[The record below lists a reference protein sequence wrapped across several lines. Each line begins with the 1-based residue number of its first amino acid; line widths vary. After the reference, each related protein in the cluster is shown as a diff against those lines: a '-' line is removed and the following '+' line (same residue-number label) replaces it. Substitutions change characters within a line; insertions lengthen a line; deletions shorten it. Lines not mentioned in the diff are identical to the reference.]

1 MTTFAQQS
9 SQPAAD
15 DGTGSRTR
23 RLGPGCEPGQS
34 EPSPISRLLPP
45 PGKPALDLAAHLRRH
60 GQVPYRG
67 RPGQLILDVRAA
79 GLTGRGGAAFPVH
92 RKLSAVLAA
101 PGRPVVVAN
110 GAEGE
115 PASAKD
121 KSLLLL
127 NPHLVLDGIQLAA
140 EATGA
145 SDAVL
150 YVALDAEKANW
161 LNALLAGRRAAQLDR
176 LEVRLFAAPPRF
188 LAGQESA
195 LASRISGGPALP
207 GFTPPRVFE
216 RGVNQSPTFVSNIET
231 LAHLSL
237 IARYGPQWFASA
249 GTPDEPG
256 TMICTL
262 HQADGRVE
270 LTEAALGTPLADL
283 LDLRAAVLA
292 EGDDPLATPVSA
304 VLIGGY
310 HGAWLPAATAA
321 RLTLANAALRRHG
334 ATVGA
339 GVLAA
344 LPAGRCGLA
353 ETARVARYLA
363 LESAGQ
369 CGPCRNGLP
378 RIAAALAD
386 LADVTGGRRP
396 DQTLLQDIDRW
407 SGLVYKRGACAHP
420 DGTVRF
426 VTSALRTF
434 EAEIAAHGH
443 GGCTGTSNRPFLP
456 LGTDSESR

>member
-1 MTTFAQQS
+1 MTTFAQRPF
-9 SQPAAD
+9 QPAIDQGELLQVA
-15 DGTGSRTR
+15 
-23 RLGPGCEPGQS
+23 
-34 EPSPISRLLPP
+34 RLLPP
-45 PGKPALDLAAHLRRH
+45 PGRPALDLAAHLRRH
-60 GQVPYRG
+60 GHLPYRG
-67 RPGQLILDVRAA
+67 RPGQLIDDVRAS
-79 GLTGRGGAAFPVH
+79 GLTGRGGAAFPAH
-92 RKLSAVLAA
+92 RKLSAVLEA
-101 PGRPVVVAN
+101 PGRAIVVAN

-127 NPHLVLDGIQLAA
+127 SPHLILDGIQLAA

-150 YVALDAEKANW
+150 YVALDTEKAHW
-161 LNALLAGRRAAQLDR
+161 LSNLIAQRRAARLDR
-176 LEVRLFAAPPRF
+176 YEVRLFEAPHKF

-195 LASRISGGPALP
+195 LASRINGGPALP
-207 GFTPPRVFE
+207 AFTPPRVFE
-216 RGVNQSPTFVSNIET
+216 SGVNKSPTFVSNVET

-237 IARYGPQWFASA
+237 IARYGPAWFASA

-262 HQADGRVE
+262 HQANGRVD
-270 LTEAALGTPLADL
+270 LTEAALGTPLIDL
-283 LDLRAAVLA
+283 LDLRAA
-292 EGDDPLATPVSA
+292 GA

-310 HGAWLPAATAA
+310 HGAWLPTATAA
-321 RLTLANAALRRHG
+321 QLTLANKALRRHG
-334 ATVGA
+334 ASVGA

-378 RIAAALAD
+378 RIAAALGD
-386 LADVTGGRRP
+386 LADVVGGRRP
-396 DQTLLQDIDRW
+396 DPTLLADVDRW

-434 EAEIAAHGH
+434 ETEINAHRQGR
-443 GGCTGTSNRPFLP
+443 CTGTSERPFLP
-456 LGTDSESR
+456 LGR

>member
-9 SQPAAD
+9 AQPTA
-15 DGTGSRTR
+15 GGQTGSRTR
-23 RLGPGCEPGQS
+23 RLGPGSEPGQA
-34 EPSPISRLLPP
+34 EPRPISRLLPP
-45 PGKPALDLAAHLRRH
+45 PGKPALDLTAHLDRH
-60 GQVPYRG
+60 GEVPYRG
-67 RPGQLILDVRAA
+67 RPGQLIADVRAA

-92 RKLSAVLAA
+92 RKLSAVLAE

-145 SDAVL
+145 TDAVL
-150 YVALDAEKANW
+150 YVGLDADKVHW
-161 LNALLAGRRAAQLDR
+161 LNALIAQRRDANLDR
-176 LEVRLFAAPPRF
+176 LEVRLFAAPPKF

-195 LASRISGGPALP
+195 LANRISGGQALP
-207 GFTPPRVFE
+207 AFAPPRVFQ
-216 RGVNQSPTFVSNIET
+216 RGVDGSPTFVSNVET

-237 IARYGPQWFASA
+237 IARYGPAWFAGL

-262 HQADGRVE
+262 HQANRRLD

-283 LDLRAAVLA
+283 LDLRAA
-292 EGDDPLATPVSA
+292 GA

-310 HGAWLPAATAA
+310 HGAWLPTATAA
-321 RLTLANAALRRHG
+321 QLTLDNAALRRHG
-334 ATVGA
+334 ASVGA

-344 LPAGRCGLA
+344 LPADRCGLA

-378 RIAAALAD
+378 RIASALAD

-396 DQTLLQDIDRW
+396 DQALLEDLDRW
-407 SGLVYKRGACAHP
+407 SWLVYKRGACAHP

-426 VTSALRTF
+426 VTSALKTF
-434 EAEIAAHGH
+434 DAEITAHRNGR
-443 GGCTGTSNRPFLP
+443 CTGTSKRPFLP
-456 LGTDSESR
+456 LGTVTSAR

>member
-9 SQPAAD
+9 SQPTA
-15 DGTGSRTR
+15 GGQTGSSTR
-23 RLGPGCEPGQS
+23 PLGPGHGAGQS
-34 EPSPISRLLPP
+34 EPRPISRLLPP
-45 PGKPALDLAAHLRRH
+45 PGKPALDLGAHLRRH

-67 RPGQLILDVRAA
+67 RPGQLIEDVRAA
-79 GLTGRGGAAFPVH
+79 GLTGKGGAAFPVH

-101 PGRPVVVAN
+101 QGRPVVVAN

-121 KSLLLL
+121 KALLLL

-150 YVALDAEKANW
+150 YVTLDAEKAHW
-161 LNALLAGRRAAQLDR
+161 LNALIAQRRSANLDR
-176 LEVRLFAAPPRF
+176 LEVRLVAAPHKF

-195 LASRISGGPALP
+195 LANRISGGPALP
-207 GFTPPRVFE
+207 SFAPPRVFE
-216 RGVNQSPTFVSNIET
+216 RGVDGRPTFVSNVET

-237 IARYGPQWFASA
+237 IARYGPSWFARA

-262 HQADGRVE
+262 HHADGRVD
-270 LTEAALGTPLADL
+270 LTEAALGTPLSDL
-283 LDLRAAVLA
+283 LDLGPAVLA
-292 EGDDPLATPVSA
+292 NGDDPLSTPASA

-310 HGAWLPAATAA
+310 HGAWLPTATAA
-321 RLTLANAALRRHG
+321 RITLANAALRRHG

-378 RIAAALAD
+378 RIAGALAD

-396 DQTLLQDIDRW
+396 DPALLHDLDRW
-407 SGLVYKRGACAHP
+407 SGLVYRRGACAHP

-434 EAEIAAHGH
+434 DAEITAHRH
-443 GGCTGTSNRPFLP
+443 GRCTGTSNRAFLP
-456 LGTDSESR
+456 VGNGE

>member
-1 MTTFAQQS
+1 MTTFAQPNP
-9 SQPAAD
+9 QPSA
-15 DGTGSRTR
+15 
-23 RLGPGCEPGQS
+23 GPR
-34 EPSPISRLLPP
+34 PISRLLPP
-45 PGKPALDLAAHLRRH
+45 PGRPALDLAAHLRRH
-60 GQVPYRG
+60 GQIPYRG
-67 RPGQLILDVRAA
+67 RPAQLIDDVRAA

-110 GAEGE
+110 GVEGE
-115 PASAKD
+115 PASSKD
-121 KSLLLL
+121 KALLLL
-127 NPHLVLDGIQLAA
+127 NPHLILDGIQLAA

-150 YVALDAEKANW
+150 YVALDAEKAHW
-161 LNALLAGRRAAQLDR
+161 LNNLIAQRRHARLDR
-176 LEVRLFAAPPRF
+176 LEVRLFAAPPKF

-207 GFTPPRVFE
+207 AFTPPRVFE
-216 RGVNQSPTFVSNIET
+216 SGVNKSPTFVSNVES

-237 IARYGPQWFASA
+237 IARYGPAWFASV

-262 HQADGRVE
+262 HQADGRVD
-270 LTEAALGTPLADL
+270 LTEAELGTPLADL
-283 LDLRAAVLA
+283 LDLRAA
-292 EGDDPLATPVSA
+292 SA

-321 RLTLANAALRRHG
+321 QLTLANKALRRHG
-334 ATVGA
+334 ASVGA

-396 DQTLLQDIDRW
+396 DPMLLADLDRW

-426 VTSALRTF
+426 VTSALKTF
-434 EAEIAAHGH
+434 DGEIAAHRQGR
-443 GGCTGTSNRPFLP
+443 CTATTTRPFLP
-456 LGTDSESR
+456 LGS

>member
-1 MTTFAQQS
+1 MTTFAQQGS
-9 SQPAAD
+9 AAD
-15 DGTGSRTR
+15 QF
-23 RLGPGCEPGQS
+23 EPH
-34 EPSPISRLLPP
+34 PISRLLPP
-45 PGKPALDLAAHLRRH
+45 PGRPALDLRAHLRRH

-67 RPGQLILDVRAA
+67 RPGQLIEDVRAA
-79 GLTGRGGAAFPVH
+79 GLTGRGGGAFPLH

-115 PASAKD
+115 PASSKD
-121 KSLLLL
+121 KALLLL

-150 YVALDAEKANW
+150 YVTLDAEKAHW
-161 LNALLAGRRAAQLDR
+161 LSNLIAQRRNAQLDR
-176 LEVRLFAAPPRF
+176 LEVRLLAAPPQF

-195 LASRISGGPALP
+195 LVRRISGGPALP
-207 GFTPPRVFE
+207 AFTPRRVSE
-216 RGVNQSPTFVSNIET
+216 RGVEGNPTLVSNVES

-237 IARYGPQWFASA
+237 VARYGPAWFRGA

-262 HQADGRVE
+262 HQPDGRVD

-283 LDLRAAVLA
+283 LDLRTA
-292 EGDDPLATPVSA
+292 GA

-310 HGAWLPAATAA
+310 HGAWLTAATAA
-321 RLTLANAALRRHG
+321 RLTLSNQALRRHG

-353 ETARVARYLA
+353 ETAGVARYLA

-378 RIAAALAD
+378 RIAAALVD

-396 DQTLLQDIDRW
+396 DPALVADLDRW

-434 EAEIAAHGH
+434 ESEITAHRQGR
-443 GGCTGTSNRPFLP
+443 CTGTITRPFLP
-456 LGTDSESR
+456 LGG

>member
-9 SQPAAD
+9 SQPTPGD
-15 DGTGSRTR
+15 EGWSGTGL
-23 RLGPGCEPGQS
+23 LGPDGAPGRS
-34 EPSPISRLLPP
+34 EPRPISRLLPP
-45 PGKPALDLAAHLRRH
+45 PGRPPLDLRAHIRRH

-67 RPGQLILDVRAA
+67 RQGQLIEDVRAA

-92 RKLSAVLAA
+92 RKLSAVLSA
-101 PGRPVVVAN
+101 PGRAVVVAN

-115 PASAKD
+115 PASSKD
-121 KSLLLL
+121 KALLLL

-145 SDAVL
+145 TEAVL
-150 YVALDAEKANW
+150 YVALDAEKAHW
-161 LNALLAGRRAAQLDR
+161 LNDLVTQRRNANLDR
-176 LEVRLFAAPPRF
+176 LPVRLFAAPPRF

-195 LASRISGGPALP
+195 LASRISGGKALP
-207 GFTPPRVFE
+207 AFAPPRVFE
-216 RGVNQSPTFVSNIET
+216 RGVDGRPTFVSNVET

-237 IARYGPQWFASA
+237 IARYGPGWFASA

-262 HQADGRVE
+262 HQADGRVD

-283 LDLRAAVLA
+283 LDLRGA
-292 EGDDPLATPVSA
+292 GA

-310 HGAWLPAATAA
+310 HGAWLPMATAA
-321 RLTLANAALRRHG
+321 RLPLANAELRRHG
-334 ATVGA
+334 ASVGA

-344 LPAGRCGLA
+344 LPAGRCGLI

-378 RIAAALAD
+378 RIAGALAD
-386 LADVTGGRRP
+386 LANVGRGRRP
-396 DQTLLQDIDRW
+396 NPTLLQDLERW
-407 SGLVYKRGACAHP
+407 SWLVYKRGACAHP

-426 VTSALRTF
+426 VTSALNTF
-434 EAEIAAHGH
+434 DAEIAAHRQGR
-443 GGCTGTSNRPFLP
+443 CTGTITRPFLP
-456 LGTDSESR
+456 LGG

>member
-1 MTTFAQQS
+1 
-9 SQPAAD
+9 
-15 DGTGSRTR
+15 
-23 RLGPGCEPGQS
+23 
-34 EPSPISRLLPP
+34 
-45 PGKPALDLAAHLRRH
+45 LRRH

-67 RPGQLILDVRAA
+67 RPGQLIEDVRAA
-79 GLTGRGGAAFPVH
+79 GLTGKGGAAFPVH

-101 PGRPVVVAN
+101 QGRPVVVAN

-121 KSLLLL
+121 KALLLL

-150 YVALDAEKANW
+150 YVTLDAEKAHW
-161 LNALLAGRRAAQLDR
+161 LNALIAQRRSAHLDR
-176 LEVRLFAAPPRF
+176 LEVRLFAAPHKF

-195 LASRISGGPALP
+195 LTSRISGGPALP
-207 GFTPPRVFE
+207 AFTPPRVFE
-216 RGVNQSPTFVSNIET
+216 RGVDGRPTFVSNVET
-231 LAHLSL
+231 LAQLSL
-237 IARYGPQWFASA
+237 IARYGPAWYVSA

-262 HQADGRVE
+262 RQADGRVD
-270 LTEAALGTPLADL
+270 LAEAALGTPLVDL
-283 LDLRAAVLA
+283 LDLRAA
-292 EGDDPLATPVSA
+292 SA
-304 VLIGGY
+304 LLIGGY

-353 ETARVARYLA
+353 ETANVARYLA

-378 RIAAALAD
+378 RIAGALAD

-396 DQTLLQDIDRW
+396 DPTLLQDLDRW

-434 EAEIAAHGH
+434 EAEISAHRRGR
-443 GGCTGTSNRPFLP
+443 CTGTIRRPFLP
-456 LGTDSESR
+456 IEDGE

>member
-1 MTTFAQQS
+1 MTTIAQQG
-9 SQPAAD
+9 ATAD
-15 DGTGSRTR
+15 QF
-23 RLGPGCEPGQS
+23 EPR
-34 EPSPISRLLPP
+34 PISRLLPP
-45 PGKPALDLAAHLRRH
+45 PGRPALDLAAHLRRH
-60 GQVPYRG
+60 GQIPYRG
-67 RPGQLILDVRAA
+67 RAGQLIEDVRAA
-79 GLTGRGGAAFPVH
+79 GLTGRGGAAFPMH

-101 PGRPVVVAN
+101 GGRPVVVAN

-115 PASAKD
+115 PASSKD
-121 KSLLLL
+121 KALLLL
-127 NPHLVLDGIQLAA
+127 NPHQVLDGIQLAA

-150 YVALDAEKANW
+150 YVALDADKAHW
-161 LNALLAGRRAAQLDR
+161 LNHLIAQRSAARLDR
-176 LEVRLFAAPPRF
+176 LEVRLFVAPPKF

-195 LASRISGGPALP
+195 LVRRISGGPALP
-207 GFTPPRVFE
+207 AFATRRVSE
-216 RGVNQSPTFVSNIET
+216 RGVEGSPTLVSNIES

-237 IARYGPQWFASA
+237 IARYGPAWFKSA

-262 HQADGRVE
+262 HQSDGRVD

-283 LDLRAAVLA
+283 LDLREA
-292 EGDDPLATPVSA
+292 GA

-310 HGAWLPAATAA
+310 HGAWLPAAGAA
-321 RLTLANAALRRHG
+321 RLTLANSALRRHG

-386 LADVTGGRRP
+386 LTDVTGGRRP
-396 DQTLLQDIDRW
+396 DPALVADLDRW

-426 VTSALRTF
+426 VTSALATF
-434 EAEIAAHGH
+434 ESEITAHRRGR
-443 GGCTGTSNRPFLP
+443 CTGTITRPFLP
-456 LGTDSESR
+456 LER